1 MLKTKRCEGVLS
13 RAGGAVEAKRDHTG
27 VFCCI
32 DDAAATV
39 HSPAL
44 RCIRPCWH
52 TCSPGGR
59 TIGIWGFGPME
70 ARGLTGRARPLYSA
84 GFATSPSGR
93 CPISPCG
100 GIGRRARLKIEF
112 RKECWFDSG
121 QGHQSA
127 PCYSSS
133 RINFQAAIPV
143 FTSPRLRGEVAS
155 ILRAGEGE
163 SQAGSDPRIVPFT
176 RRLCFAPSP
185 TSPRKRGEVLISVI
199 TSGAK
204 QSIEPRSRKLDRF
217 VASAPRDDGNTHL
230 DDPAA
235 RCARVVHNP
244 FASENR
250 GRRECRV
257 RDAPAVS
264 RAK

>member
-121 QGHQSA
+121 QGHQSTRRHLR
-127 PCYSSS
+127 S
-133 RINFQAAIPV
+133 RINFQTAIPV

-163 SQAGSDPRIVPFT
+163 SQAGSDPRIVRLT

-185 TSPRKRGEVLISVI
+185 TSPRKRGEVNQPRLSRH
-199 TSGAK
+199 TSTFPQREAPELCRNFRPPK
-204 QSIEPRSRKLDRF
+204 QDEGVGNAGRSMHPQ
-217 VASAPRDDGNTHL
+217 S
-230 DDPAA
+230 
-235 RCARVVHNP
+235 RVQN
-244 FASENR
+244 
-250 GRRECRV
+250 G
-257 RDAPAVS
+257 
-264 RAK
+264 

>member
-121 QGHQSA
+121 QGHHPPSLK
-127 PCYSSS
+127 
-133 RINFQAAIPV
+133 
-143 FTSPRLRGEVAS
+143 LRRTTTLRVADVRQR
-155 ILRAGEGE
+155 RA
-163 SQAGSDPRIVPFT
+163 
-176 RRLCFAPSP
+176 
-185 TSPRKRGEVLISVI
+185 
-199 TSGAK
+199 
-204 QSIEPRSRKLDRF
+204 RSTQHHFK
-217 VASAPRDDGNTHL
+217 
-230 DDPAA
+230 
-235 RCARVVHNP
+235 
-244 FASENR
+244 ASESGRTVAQICGFQIFRDRVGR
-250 GRRECRV
+250 GYCL
-257 RDAPAVS
+257 ANGS
-264 RAK
+264 GNKRALITED

>member
-121 QGHQSA
+121 QGHHPPSLKLRRTTTLRVADVRQRRARSTQHHFKA
-127 PCYSSS
+127 SESGRTVAQICG
-133 RINFQAAIPV
+133 FQIFRDRV
-143 FTSPRLRGEVAS
+143 GVRLSPGKWERQ
-155 ILRAGEGE
+155 
-163 SQAGSDPRIVPFT
+163 QARPHY
-176 RRLCFAPSP
+176 RRL
-185 TSPRKRGEVLISVI
+185 K
-199 TSGAK
+199 SGK
-204 QSIEPRSRKLDRF
+204 I
-217 VASAPRDDGNTHL
+217 
-230 DDPAA
+230 A
-235 RCARVVHNP
+235 RR
-244 FASENR
+244 
-250 GRRECRV
+250 
-257 RDAPAVS
+257 
-264 RAK
+264 